1 MATNGHSGYPL
12 KWFKEQNAARSS
24 FECSIC
30 LEVLKDAVQVGD
42 CGHQFCAQCIE
53 DILKSDPRCPS
64 CRIRISKQNVFKDHA
79 ARRLIKKLDVN
90 CCNDG
95 CSWIG
100 SLGSLLE
107 AHMNSCRFLVGNK
120 NNANQSDAIAELQAR
135 FESLVLKVSS
145 LEKVHKNEMEEVNSK
160 VLQRENELKQLKLK
174 HDEEVKELK
183 DQILFF
189 GRYTSLP
196 ATSGQSLEQLR
207 QNLTVSIALTIPNFT
222 HKLNQARSS
231 NQLGEI
237 HGDPFNNYHGYRMKI
252 AVHVNEAP
260 RGSTG
265 YMGVYLYLLQG
276 DNDDKLEW
284 PFNKRVTFI
293 VVDQQNNEAFVHN
306 HEKDLHPGGEEQF
319 EKPMFGRINQG
330 RGFSQF
336 VLHSTLRKRQY
347 VRNHTLYI
355 AVSIRP

>member
-24 FECSIC
+24 FECVIC
-30 LEVLKDAVQVGD
+30 LEVLKDAVQVED

-64 CRIRISKQNVFKDHA
+64 CRIRISKENVFKDHA
-79 ARRLIKKLDVN
+79 ARRLIKKLDVH

-107 AHMNSCRFLVGNK
+107 AHMNSCKFLVGNK

-145 LEKVHKNEMEEVNSK
+145 LEKVHETDLN
-160 VLQRENELKQLKLK
+160 KLK
-174 HDEEVKELK
+174 SEHDEEVKELK

-231 NQLGEI
+231 NQYGEI

-252 AVHVNEAP
+252 AVHLNEAP
-260 RGSTG
+260 CGSTG
-265 YMGVYLYLLQG
+265 YMGVYLHLLQG

-293 VVDQQNNEAFVHN
+293 VVDQQNNEAPVHN
-306 HEKDLHPGGEEQF
+306 HEKDLHPEGEEEF
-319 EKPMFGRINQG
+319 EKPMFGRSNQG
-330 RGFSQF
+330 LGFPQF

-355 AVSIRP
+355 AVSIQP